1 MPGFPVVDGP
11 RTPRLPACIS
21 SKRQAG
27 KVDDMR
33 QRRGLSNHWQSVTPV
48 VSAHLQEIHMLC
60 ITVRTPHSLPARHS
74 ELSEEAADDY
84 QMAGLTADC

>member
-1 MPGFPVVDGP
+1 MALVHLGCLHVYLQKGKPG
-11 RTPRLPACIS
+11 RLTICDN
-21 SKRQAG
+21 G
-27 KVDDMR
+27 
-33 QRRGLSNHWQSVTPV
+33 RGLSNHWQSVTPV